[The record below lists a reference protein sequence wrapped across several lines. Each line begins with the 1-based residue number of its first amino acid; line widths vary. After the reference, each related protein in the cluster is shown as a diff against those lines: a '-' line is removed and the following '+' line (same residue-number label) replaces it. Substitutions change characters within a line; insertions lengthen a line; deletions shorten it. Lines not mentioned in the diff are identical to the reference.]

1 MPKVIVDQLV
11 VYPVK
16 SLAGISLTES
26 PLDASGLEGDRQ
38 WAIFKADNHALTQRQ
53 NPRMALITP
62 QLTEEGLR
70 LSAEGFGEIAIE
82 NPKQDDTSISFTVW
96 KDTCYGNLADNE
108 SNQWLAEVLQE
119 KGALRLAKIAPK
131 QVREFHEPER
141 FSVQGPYFSDAAPYL
156 VTNTAS
162 LEALNQHLTAQ
173 SQPHIDMRY
182 FRPNIVIS
190 GVTAFSEQNHS
201 TLSSTDKTLQLQLID
216 YCPRCSMI
224 TVDPDRGAFLPKA
237 HPFKALSKL
246 NSMPDNPKVPA
257 FGVNTTLT
265 QNTNGISLKVGQT
278 LLLR

>member
-1 MPKVIVDQLV
+1 MHEVIVDQLV
-11 VYPVK
+11 IYPVK
-16 SLAGISLTES
+16 SLVGISLTES
-26 PLDASGLEGDRQ
+26 PLDALGLAGDRQ

-62 QLTEEGLR
+62 RLTEEGLR
-70 LSAEGFGEIAIE
+70 LSAKGFGEIE
-82 NPKQDDTSISFTVW
+82 VKNPKQDDASISFTLW
-96 KDTCYGNLADNE
+96 KDTCYGNLANDK

-119 KGALRLAKIAPK
+119 KNALRLAKIAPK
-131 QVREFHEPER
+131 QFREFHEPER

-162 LEALNQHLTAQ
+162 LEALNQRLTAQ
-173 SQPHIDMRY
+173 SKPHIDMRH

-190 GVTAFSEQNHS
+190 GTPAFSEQNHS
-201 TLSSTDKTLQLQLID
+201 ILSSTDQTLKLQLID
-216 YCPRCSMI
+216 HCPRCSMI
-224 TVDPDRGAFLPKA
+224 TVDPDSGVFLPKA
-237 HPFKALSKL
+237 HPFKTLTQL

-265 QNTNGISLKVGQT
+265 QNTNGTSLKVGQT